1 MKKPVRQSIAVGR
14 NPLLELCPF
23 CGEAGE
29 IYCIPGDAGCRVRC
43 SNTHCDFKP
52 DSRISFPTEEGAIKA
67 WNTHK
72 GGLNSTGD
80 VKSVARAFLEETQDL
95 FI

>member
-1 MKKPVRQSIAVGR
+1 MKKSVRQSIAVGR

-23 CGEAGE
+23 CGEPGE
-29 IYCIPGDAGCRVRC
+29 IYCIPGELGCRVRC
-43 SNTHCDFKP
+43 SNEHCAFRP
-52 DSRISFPTEEGAIKA
+52 DSKFPLSSEECAIKA

-72 GGLNSTGD
+72 GGLNAQGD
-80 VKSVARAFLEETQDL
+80 VKSVAQAILDENQDM